1 MLWIVSSVCIRDCI
15 RPAYCVFISMGST
28 AVCQSL
34 QWSTS
39 GVKSSLG
46 SASRIARAKKAYC
59 SPSAS
64 PPR

>member
-1 MLWIVSSVCIRDCI
+1 MLWMVSSVCMRDCI
-15 RPAYCVFISMGST
+15 LPAYCVFISMGST

-34 QWSTS
+34 QCRIS

-46 SASRIARAKKAYC
+46 SASRIARAKNAYC